1 MTDGD
6 HGPDELAHAAG
17 EAATTTLDGR
27 SGRRARNRAAVVE
40 AMVSLIDE
48 GILDVTLER
57 AAARAGVSVRSV
69 FRYFD
74 GADDLRRQTVT
85 RHFETVDA
93 RLRHLDPATHDR
105 AARSAAFVDDRLAMF
120 EASGGSAH
128 LARQRAEFIPVVAD
142 HLARVR
148 ARLADH
154 VRAQFAPELAAV
166 PPGEADDLVAL
177 IDVATSQDGWDGLH
191 TVHGRDRH
199 EARRLWIDLV
209 DRLLPAAG
217 D

>member
-1 MTDGD
+1 MTDA
-6 HGPDELAHAAG
+6 EHASDQPPG
-17 EAATTTLDGR
+17 TSAAPATTTTLDGR
-27 SGRRARNRAAVVE
+27 AERRARNRAAVVE

-48 GILDVTLER
+48 GVLDVTLER

-74 GADDLRRQTVT
+74 GADDLRRQTVE
-85 RHFETVDA
+85 RHFATVDA
-93 RLRHLDPATHDR
+93 RLRHLDPAEHDR
-105 AARSAAFVDDRLAMF
+105 ASRIAAFVDDRLTMF

-128 LARQRAEFIPVVAD
+128 LARQRAEFIPVVAA

-154 VRAQFAPELAAV
+154 VRALFATERARV
-166 PPGEADDLVAL
+166 PRPEADDLVAL
-177 IDVATSQDGWDGLH
+177 IDVATSHEGWDALH
-191 TVHGRDRH
+191 AVHGRDRR

-209 DRLLPAAG
+209 DRLLPTPG
-217 D
+217 